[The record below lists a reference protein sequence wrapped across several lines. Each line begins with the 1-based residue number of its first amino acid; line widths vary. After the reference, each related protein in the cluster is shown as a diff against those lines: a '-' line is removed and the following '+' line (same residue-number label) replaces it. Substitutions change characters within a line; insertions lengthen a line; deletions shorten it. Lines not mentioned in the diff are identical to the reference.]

1 MRLLPELRLSRKAFS
16 TFIAAQPPALVL
28 FEACGTAHFWGR
40 TAHALGHE
48 VRLLP
53 AQYTFR
59 EIESQV
65 RPLSEP
71 ERARL
76 ALTLIESLE
85 NQDHGDVAQDWR
97 VEIERRWSE
106 IKSGAAVT
114 VSASEV
120 FAEVHHS
127 LK

>member
-1 MRLLPELRLSRKAFS
+1 
-16 TFIAAQPPALVL
+16 
-28 FEACGTAHFWGR
+28 
-40 TAHALGHE
+40 
-48 VRLLP
+48 
-53 AQYTFR
+53 
-59 EIESQV
+59 
-65 RPLSEP
+65 
-71 ERARL
+71 L

-114 VSASEV
+114 VFASEV
-120 FAEVHHS
+120 FEAVRHS